1 MPVHGL
7 LPHFSMLPLRALLLL
22 SAATAAS
29 PAGQVFPPGG
39 TDLRS
44 AAKRKSHEYAW
55 EKRQATAFFRGQPTG
70 PGTDA
75 DTNQRIRLA
84 TLSAQWASKPEYS
97 DGNPVDG
104 VQYLDAGVVGWSA
117 RDRKQQGR
125 PMTFIKPATLGI
137 SKVERVEMYKQMRYK
152 YHVYVDGHCAA
163 MRYASMMPLGAVILR
178 VASVTKADSMWFFP
192 LLRPYDIHSSTP
204 DPLGDH
210 IMVADDLSDLADVIT
225 WCKTHDAECAA
236 IASNSKALYER
247 LISKDGQLDYMQLV
261 LHEIAA
267 RFTSQEA
274 AAGAAGTSSSGGAAA
289 AGTVAGGAASAS
301 ASAASASAGAAAP
314 SSLMPALSAPPLA
327 SDDWFGADNRAYVET
342 CIGPSAMKPPVA
354 PALATH
360 ECECPACAARRAT
373 AALAASASRSAADAS
388 TGAGGATA
396 ASSFSGP
403 AASAASAAAAAA
415 ARLVNPAA
423 TAASVGPKLVM
434 NDKLKAALAAR
445 AALAKQ
451 KAGSS

>member
-1 MPVHGL
+1 VAVNSL
-7 LPHFSMLPLRALLLL
+7 
-22 SAATAAS
+22 AAS
-29 PAGQVFPPGG
+29 RLPPLPAAAGQVFPPGG

-84 TLSAQWASKPEYS
+84 TLSAQWASKPEYA
-97 DGNPVDG
+97 DGNAVDG
-104 VQYLDAGVVGWSA
+104 AQYLDAGVVGWSA

-192 LLRPYDIHSSTP
+192 LLRPYDIHAATP

-210 IMVADDLSDLADVIT
+210 IMVAADLSDLADVIT
-225 WCKTHDAECAA
+225 WCKTHDAECARV
-236 IASNSKALYER
+236 ASNSKALYDR

-274 AAGAAGTSSSGGAAA
+274 AVGPAGGATGGAAA
-289 AGTVAGGAASAS
+289 GTAASGS
-301 ASAASASAGAAAP
+301 ASSAAGA
-314 SSLMPALSAPPLA
+314 SSLMPALSAPPFA
-327 SDDWFGADNRAYVET
+327 SDDWFGADNRAYAET
-342 CIGPSAMKPPVA
+342 CIGPSAMRPPVA
-354 PALATH
+354 PTLATT

-373 AALAASASRSAADAS
+373 AAIAASASRSVAPRADAS
-388 TGAGGATA
+388 AAGGAA
-396 ASSFSGP
+396 APASSS
-403 AASAASAAAAAA
+403 SAAAAATA

-423 TAASVGPKLVM
+423 TASSVGPKLVM

-451 KAGSS
+451 KAGTS